1 MPKQLVRQFDG
12 LLEGAPGKG
21 AYAMAI
27 RSRGD
32 FIFVM
37 GQGGYDLGGKFVGG
51 GDPGAQAAQAC
62 RNIRQ
67 LLTEAGGKAAHLC
80 KLTVYMTDLAYRRP
94 IYTAIE
100 REFEGT
106 TFCRT
111 GMVVASLGPPEYLVE
126 IDAFA
131 VIDG

>member
-1 MPKQLVRQFDG
+1 MPKKLVRQFDG

-21 AYAMAI
+21 AYEMAI

-32 FIFVM
+32 FVFLM
-37 GQGGYDLGGKFVGG
+37 GQGGYDLDGKFVG
-51 GDPGAQAAQAC
+51 GDPGAQAAQAS
-62 RNIRQ
+62 RNIRR
-67 LLTEAGGKAAHLC
+67 LLTEAGGRADLC
-80 KLTVYMTDLAYRRP
+80 KLTVYMTDLAYRKP